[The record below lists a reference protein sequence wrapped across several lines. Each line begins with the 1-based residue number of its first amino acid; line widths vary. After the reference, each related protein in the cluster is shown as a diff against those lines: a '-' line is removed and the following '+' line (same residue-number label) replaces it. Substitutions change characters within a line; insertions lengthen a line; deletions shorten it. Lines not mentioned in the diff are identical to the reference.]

1 MGLLTVAMCWAFAV
15 LLYRVGV
22 PGSVARKLAVL
33 LVAEGFILVTGGY
46 PELLFTPAVFERS
59 WFSDWR
65 QIAEFVHHVSDCTML
80 ALYPPFLA
88 AALQTKLTRPV
99 CAVMLSSAGT
109 ASVRTMPSGVSSKA
123 QAKIRAI
130 GRPSSNTAT
139 MTASNQTGSPSD
151 SSSVVEICAS
161 IQPTT
166 A

>member
-1 MGLLTVAMCWAFAV
+1 MGLLAVAMCWAFAV
-15 LLYRVGV
+15 LLYRVGA
-22 PGSVARKLAVL
+22 PDSVARKLA
-33 LVAEGFILVTGGY
+33 A
-46 PELLFTPAVFERS
+46 LLFVEGVTLASSGYIDLLFVPAVMESS
-59 WFSDWR
+59 WYSDWW
-65 QIAEFVHHVSDCTML
+65 QATFVIHTIGDCAML

-99 CAVMLSSAGT
+99 CAVMLSSART